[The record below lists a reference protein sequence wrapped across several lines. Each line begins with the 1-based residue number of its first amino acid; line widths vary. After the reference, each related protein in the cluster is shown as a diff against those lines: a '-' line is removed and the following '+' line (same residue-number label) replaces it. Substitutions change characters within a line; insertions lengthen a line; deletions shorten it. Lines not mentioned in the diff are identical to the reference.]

1 MVKELHQARRQ
12 RRRRVTPRV
21 KRGGVYILLRAVIN
35 VLLRDLNVSLIAEQ
49 LAKGV
54 PAIYVNFVDYDEV
67 AHHAGPTRPEALQTL
82 EGLDRVLG
90 ALRRIVEALPHEYEI
105 VVLSDHG
112 QSQGATFVQ
121 QYGETLT
128 DVVDALVDEP
138 VEPVALTSRAEDWG
152 PVNAFLTSLSLHH
165 SVAGTVTRRAFGT
178 GGDGV
183 ELGPAEREPEH
194 RTAGSEVVVTSSGNM
209 AMIYL
214 ADVPGRVSTE
224 ELETRHPRLVQGLAT
239 HPGIGFVVA
248 ESLAEGPV
256 AIGRAG
262 VHVLRTGRVEGAD
275 PLARYGPQAA
285 EALLR
290 HAAVPHVGDLVVVS
304 RLDDHTQEVAAFEEL
319 VGCHGGLGGWQTDA
333 VLVHP
338 SRWSVDRPL
347 VGSNDVHQ
355 LLVGW
360 LTDLGRR
367 HVVPPLAASEAAGAV
382 AQPSSDVRVQA
393 ERVERAG

>member
-1 MVKELHQARRQ
+1 M
-12 RRRRVTPRV
+12 
-21 KRGGVYILLRAVIN
+21 
-35 VLLRDLNVSLIAEQ
+35 
-49 LAKGV
+49 
-54 PAIYVNFVDYDEV
+54 
-67 AHHAGPTRPEALQTL
+67 
-82 EGLDRVLG
+82 
-90 ALRRIVEALPHEYEI
+90 
-105 VVLSDHG
+105 
-112 QSQGATFVQ
+112 
-121 QYGETLT
+121 
-128 DVVDALVDEP
+128 
-138 VEPVALTSRAEDWG
+138 
-152 PVNAFLTSLSLHH
+152 
-165 SVAGTVTRRAFGT
+165 
-178 GGDGV
+178 
-183 ELGPAEREPEH
+183 
-194 RTAGSEVVVTSSGNM
+194 VVTSSGNL

-224 ELETRHPRLVQGLAT
+224 ELETLHPRLVQGLAT

-275 PLARYGPQAA
+275 PLARYGPHAA
-285 EALLR
+285 DALLR

-304 RLDDHTQEVAAFEEL
+304 RLDDHTHEVAAFEEL

-347 VGSNDVHQ
+347 VGSNDIHQ

-367 HVVPPLAASEAAGAV
+367 DVVPPLAASEALGL
-382 AQPSSDVRVQA
+382 
-393 ERVERAG
+393 